1 MGKMTLFKIVSWTFF
16 AYIAYCCLLF
26 IFQRLILFPRYQIP
40 TPPEKA
46 SEIPGL
52 EEIRL
57 KTSFGKVEAWFIP
70 ATTKEIAKP
79 APVVIFAH
87 GNAELIDFWPEE
99 LRQFTSIGL
108 AIFLVE
114 YPGYGRSDGSPS
126 QEQITESFVAAYD
139 HIIKRND
146 VDPTQIVLFGRS
158 LGGGVVCALAAKRP
172 CAALILMSTFTS
184 TRSFANKFLI
194 PSILILDPFDNLKFI
209 ESFSGP
215 TLIIHGRNDDLVPY
229 RHGVRLHRAAKHS
242 KMLTYDCNHN
252 DCPPNWNRFWQ
263 DVESFLVKNLTK

>member
-1 MGKMTLFKIVSWTFF
+1 MTLFKIVSWTFF

-52 EEIRL
+52 EEIWL

-126 QEQITESFVAAYD
+126 QERPM
-139 HIIKRND
+139 IILLKETMSIRLKLFCSVVPSGAVWSVRWQQND
-146 VDPTQIVLFGRS
+146 LAQHSS
-158 LGGGVVCALAAKRP
+158 L
-172 CAALILMSTFTS
+172 
-184 TRSFANKFLI
+184 
-194 PSILILDPFDNLKFI
+194 
-209 ESFSGP
+209 
-215 TLIIHGRNDDLVPY
+215 
-229 RHGVRLHRAAKHS
+229 
-242 KMLTYDCNHN
+242 
-252 DCPPNWNRFWQ
+252 CPPLPVPAHLPTSSLSPASLSWT
-263 DVESFLVKNLTK
+263 LLTI